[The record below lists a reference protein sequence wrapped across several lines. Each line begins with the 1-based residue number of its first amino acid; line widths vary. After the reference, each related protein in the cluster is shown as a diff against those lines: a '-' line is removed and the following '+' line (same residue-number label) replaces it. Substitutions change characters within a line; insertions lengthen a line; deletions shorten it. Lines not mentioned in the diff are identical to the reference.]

1 MPLPLA
7 TINWQSPIFWAVMIG
22 WIISVTLHEFAH
34 GIVAYWGGDYSIRKR
49 GLLTLN
55 PVKYA
60 NPLMTFVLP
69 LLFMAMGGV
78 PLVGAATYVNTSL
91 LRNKLW
97 QSLSAAAGPF
107 VNFVLFVAC
116 VLPLY
121 PRFGWTGPQGT
132 GDDWTPAQIFCG
144 AMAVLQLFACFI
156 NLVPLPPL
164 DGFNILRPYLRK
176 GLGDKLLEPQ
186 VAMGILLLFF
196 FVMNSGVVWGFLGAA
211 MSGVLSLMGVDE
223 GTRINIF
230 RAYNAA
236 LFGVS

>member
-1 MPLPLA
+1 
-7 TINWQSPIFWAVMIG
+7 MIG
-22 WIISVTLHEFAH
+22 WILSVTLHEFAH
-34 GIVAYWGGDYSIRKR
+34 GIVAYWGGDYSIRER

-55 PVKYA
+55 PVKYV

-69 LLFMAMGGV
+69 VLFMAMGGV

-91 LRNKLW
+91 MRNKLW
-97 QSLSAAAGPF
+97 QSLSAAAGPLM
-107 VNFVLFVAC
+107 NFVLFVLC

-132 GDDWTPAQIFCG
+132 GDDWTPPQIFCG

-156 NLVPLPPL
+156 NLIPVPPL
-164 DGFNILRPYLRK
+164 DGFNIFRPYLRK

-186 VAMGILLLFF
+186 VAMGVLLLLF
-196 FVMNSGVVWGFLGAA
+196 FVMNSGLVWGYLTQAVI
-211 MSGVLSLMGVDE
+211 GVLSLMGVDE
-223 GTRINIF
+223 GTRINIL
-230 RAYNAA
+230 RAYDAA